1 MRTAFMNALL
11 TAAERDPGIWLLTGD
26 LGYSVM
32 EPFVER
38 FPDRYIN
45 VGIAEQNMTGV
56 AAGLA
61 MAGKTVLTYSIANFP
76 TLRCLE
82 QIRNDVCYH
91 RLNVKVV
98 AVGGGLAYGSL
109 GYTHHAVED
118 LAIMRT
124 LPHMAV
130 AAPGDPRETAWTVDQ
145 ALRHD
150 GPVYLRLG
158 KAGEPEVHPQPIQA
172 AMGEPLWVREG
183 RDVTLVSTGTILPTV
198 VEAARELAA
207 DGVSAGVVSLPWL
220 SPLAPS
226 AAAQI
231 ASVTGRV
238 VCVEEHGPGGLF
250 AAFSEALA
258 ETEVFAKVRSVR
270 LQGGPAGVSGT
281 QESLRTLGGVSTAS
295 IVARASRPWVSGASR
310 PGVF

>member
-1 MRTAFMNALL
+1 MRTAFINALM
-11 TAAERDPGIWLLTGD
+11 TAAERDDRIWLLTGD
-26 LGYSVM
+26 LGYSVL
-32 EPFVER
+32 EPFAQR
-38 FPDRYIN
+38 FPERYVN

-91 RLNVKVV
+91 NLNVKVV
-98 AVGGGLAYGSL
+98 AVGGGMAYGSL

-124 LPHMAV
+124 LPGMAV
-130 AAPGDPRETAWTVDQ
+130 AAPGDPREVAWTMNH

-158 KAGEPEVHPQPIQA
+158 KAGEPMVHDADIDAP
-172 AMGEPLWVREG
+172 MGAPLWLRPG
-183 RDVTLVSTGTILPTV
+183 RDVTLVSTGTILPMV
-198 VEAARELAA
+198 LESA
-207 DGVSAGVVSLPWL
+207 DALRAQGIDAGVVSLPWL

-226 AAAQI
+226 HAADI
-231 ASVTGRV
+231 AASGRV

-258 ETEVFAKVRSVR
+258 ETDVLAKVKSVR
-270 LQGGPAGVSGT
+270 LAAIPSEVSGT
-281 QESLRTLGGVSTAS
+281 QESLR
-295 IVARASRPWVSGASR
+295 ARASVSKNA
-310 PGVF
+310 VIEIAQKIAV

>member
-1 MRTAFMNALL
+1 MRTAFINALMA
-11 TAAERDPGIWLLTGD
+11 AAERDERIWLLTGD
-26 LGYSVM
+26 LGYSVL
-32 EPFVER
+32 EPFAER

-91 RLNVKVV
+91 GLNVKVV
-98 AVGGGLAYGSL
+98 AVGGGMAYGSL

-124 LPHMAV
+124 LPGMAV
-130 AAPGDPRETAWTVDQ
+130 AAPGDPREVAWTMD
-145 ALRHD
+145 AMLRHE
-150 GPVYLRLG
+150 GPGYLRLG
-158 KAGEPEVHPQPIQA
+158 KAGEPVVHPAEIDLP
-172 AMGEPLWVREG
+172 MGSPVWVRSG
-183 RDVTLVSTGTILPTV
+183 QDVTLVSTGTILPMV
-198 VEAARELAA
+198 VSAA
-207 DGVSAGVVSLPWL
+207 DELRSRGIDAGVVSLPWL

-226 AAAQI
+226 AAAEI
-231 ASVTGRV
+231 AACGRV

-250 AAFSEALA
+250 GAFTEALA
-258 ETEVFAKVRSVR
+258 ETDVLARVKSVR
-270 LQGGPAGVSGT
+270 LEAIPAEVSGT
-281 QESLRTLGGVSTAS
+281 QESLRARAGVSQSAVVETALLL
-295 IVARASRPWVSGASR
+295 AR
-310 PGVF
+310 